1 MRKCHLWSWSWQKIL
16 LFVCF
21 GLNYMNY
28 CLILFFG
35 VSESSINCYCL
46 ILLVFLFVYLYL
58 FGLNRSLKILF
69 DLFWLPKSPL
79 LSMPG
84 GGWVGGWCIEIIASA
99 LLLLFLIWDFESRI
113 KKFEQRGAGA
123 ELDNISFV
131 QNYSWWSC
139 IMYNSQPKVN
149 KSRGIIRKMK
159 SFGYYM
165 LQNR

>member
-1 MRKCHLWSWSWQKIL
+1 MGCTLLIFGIVLLLYVCFILSKRLKKIMYFLYGCGLFYENVTHLVRLWLYYVRKCHLWSWSWQKIL

-79 LSMPG
+79 LSMPAYTQLKLG
-84 GGWVGGWCIEIIASA
+84 KE
-99 LLLLFLIWDFESRI
+99 
-113 KKFEQRGAGA
+113 
-123 ELDNISFV
+123 
-131 QNYSWWSC
+131 
-139 IMYNSQPKVN
+139 
-149 KSRGIIRKMK
+149 
-159 SFGYYM
+159 
-165 LQNR
+165 

>member
-1 MRKCHLWSWSWQKIL
+1 MYFLYGCGLFYENVTHLVRLWLYYVRKCHLWSWSWQKIL

-79 LSMPG
+79 LSMPA
-84 GGWVGGWCIEIIASA
+84 CIRQRQRKQLYPPLYHHNYTDHKYARGSI
-99 LLLLFLIWDFESRI
+99 
-113 KKFEQRGAGA
+113 EQLQKLCR
-123 ELDNISFV
+123 NTFT
-131 QNYSWWSC
+131 C
-139 IMYNSQPKVN
+139 
-149 KSRGIIRKMK
+149 
-159 SFGYYM
+159 YYI
-165 LQNR
+165 